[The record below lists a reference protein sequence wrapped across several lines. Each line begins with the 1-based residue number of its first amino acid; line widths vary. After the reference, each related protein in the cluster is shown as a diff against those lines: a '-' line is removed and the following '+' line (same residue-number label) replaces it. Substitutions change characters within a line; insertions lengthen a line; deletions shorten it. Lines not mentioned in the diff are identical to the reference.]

1 MRRVPLGPPLN
12 PPLIPLYRIA
22 ISYPAG
28 TEYEQQRH
36 RTGRSPSHTYTSN
49 IVPEQLAER
58 GLFQSQ
64 SQSQSSLLK
73 IYFRVSG
80 FQSSFLLIHFRYRT
94 ECLITLQQSVAQNL
108 SDMWRS
114 TFQRR
119 RVAFLRYRNRAEKL
133 LPFLCVN
140 RIPVRFD
147 FKRRAGARAVWYSEN
162 RPLGKLRP
170 LPKKTKSY
178 KVKLM
183 LMLKNS

>member
-1 MRRVPLGPPLN
+1 MRRGPLDPPLN

-22 ISYPAG
+22 ISAIRPVLSMNSNA
-28 TEYEQQRH
+28 TELKQVLPTH
-36 RTGRSPSHTYTSN
+36 ILLTSCRSSWP
-49 IVPEQLAER
+49 R
-58 GLFQSQ
+58 GVCF
-64 SQSQSSLLK
+64 SLSLNPNPHSWK

-80 FQSSFLLIHFRYRT
+80 FQSSFLLIHFRHLT
-94 ECLITLQQSVAQNL
+94 ECLITLQQSVAQDL
-108 SDMWRS
+108 SDIWRS

-162 RPLGKLRP
+162 RP
-170 LPKKTKSY
+170 
-178 KVKLM
+178 
-183 LMLKNS
+183 